1 MTLVLLVDLALIKA
15 VLQVELNNYTI
26 EDIIH
31 FLGCVAIVLKGLI
44 IPQDNKF
51 IKTVTAYSDF
61 STVRQGGASNDPLIC
76 LPNASQVP
84 LMFL

>member
-44 IPQDNKF
+44 IPQDNKKLF
-51 IKTVTAYSDF
+51 
-61 STVRQGGASNDPLIC
+61 
-76 LPNASQVP
+76 
-84 LMFL
+84 